1 MKKIFYL
8 LSSLML
14 VFTACDPME
23 DVYEE
28 LDKAKKDET
37 TVSTEL
43 VKADYDV
50 YKSNKDYP
58 HVATKQYFTGEAEAA
73 VLIPAMLNKRYAHL
87 ENGATVTVSYN
98 TPVFPSVNNTVSS
111 WAKYTVTAED
121 YTANGESYPNFNS
134 SSDVYRFLERKYSD
148 AAEKQLVVLTYDYYA
163 GSTTTITDSFLFVD
177 GRWENIYHVS
187 ADDFQ
192 SVKNTY
198 GSFSNSDLENMP
210 IYFDLFLKKDVVVAK
225 EGDFE
230 YVSYYFY
237 NSSDKSRTQ
246 RVMAMYFNGA
256 NWVPAVDATLKA
268 SLKFQKKNNE
278 WVPDLSIQYTL
289 TVEDYAYVG
298 NDANN
303 VATAAAR
310 ENLRRFGNFST
321 YNWTTEQLYEAMN
334 AVLKLHYSS
343 AEVGQKFKVTFES
356 YPAGKMEL
364 ILIKRESGEFTKP
377 LDGE

>member
-1 MKKIFYL
+1 MKKIIYL

-43 VKADYDV
+43 VKADYAI
-50 YKSNKDYP
+50 YGSNTEYP
-58 HVATKQYFTGEAEAA
+58 HVASKQYFTGEAEAA
-73 VLIPAMLNKRYAHL
+73 ALIPAMLNKRYPHL
-87 ENGATVTVSYN
+87 EDGASVTVTYN
-98 TPVFPSVNNTVSS
+98 TLLFPGFDNTVSG
-111 WAKYTVTAED
+111 WEKYTVTDED
-121 YTANGESYPNFNS
+121 YAANGERYPNFNS
-134 SSDVYRFLERKYSD
+134 SSDVYRFLDAKYPN
-148 AAEKQLVVLTYDYYA
+148 AAEKKLVVLTYDYYA
-163 GSTTTITDSFLFVD
+163 GSTSTITDSFLYLN
-177 GRWENIYHVS
+177 GRWENIYHVT
-187 ADDFQ
+187 ADDYT

-198 GSFSNSDLENMP
+198 GSFSGSDIENMP
-210 IYFDLFLKKDVVVAK
+210 VYFDVFLKKDMVVAK

-237 NSSDKSRTQ
+237 DSSDRSRSQ
-246 RVMAMYFNGA
+246 RIMAMYFNGN
-256 NWVPAVDATLKA
+256 NWVPAVGATAKA
-268 SLKFQKKNNE
+268 TLKFQKKNNE
-278 WVPDLSIQYTL
+278 WVPDLSVQYTL
-289 TVEDYAYVG
+289 TADDYAYVG

-303 VATAAAR
+303 IGTAAAR

-321 YNWTTEQLYEAMN
+321 YNWTTDQLYEAMN
-334 AVLKLHYSS
+334 AVLKLRYPS

-364 ILIKRESGEFTKP
+364 VLIKRANGNFTKP
-377 LDGE
+377 EEGE